1 MSNFLYLK
9 LHQNTF
15 DEVFFC
21 TKSMNKKIY
30 LSLGFFLLLMN
41 FVVAQTK
48 VSGTVYDEFKQPLP
62 YANVVFKGTTDG
74 IITNEEGKFY
84 LESKTTQN
92 TLLVSYVGMEPK
104 EIPLEKAVTYN
115 LEVQL
120 GGGKSL
126 GEVVIYT
133 GKTSKKDNPALD
145 ILRKIWERKKKN
157 GLRQFKQY
165 EYDKYEKVEFDLNTI
180 DSALMKS
187 KLFKGMEF
195 VFEQV
200 DTSDVTGKSYLPIFI
215 NEALS
220 KVYGDNTTGKIKE
233 ILSANKNSGFD
244 NNQQIIAFI
253 KDLYAEYDIYNNY
266 LKFFDKDFVSPL
278 STTGINVYN
287 YVLHDSTF
295 IDDKWCYNIVF
306 YPRRKNELTFK
317 GDFWVNDTTF
327 AIKKI
332 NLTASRSANINWVKE
347 IYIEQEFE
355 VLNDSVFLLT
365 RDHMMSD
372 FAFNKK
378 DKSRGVYGKRT
389 TLFKDHKF
397 DIKKPDGFYKQEVN
411 YFDPTVYV
419 KPDEFWEQNR
429 FENLN
434 KDEKGVYK
442 MLDTLK
448 TVKKFKRLY
457 NAVAILGSGYV
468 ELNNFDF
475 GPVFST
481 FGYNDVEGIRLRAGG
496 RTYFGQNDPWRIQGY
511 GAYGFKDNQFKYG
524 VSGKV
529 LLNKKRR
536 FIISGGNRRDIEQ
549 IGVSLTTSN
558 DLLGRSFASSSFF
571 ASGDNSKLTSVNLTN
586 FSAEVEPLKNL
597 VLQGGFSFRTLK
609 SASPAT
615 FSLDYFDEN
624 GNIKSDVKQYEFN
637 ASIDYMPGR
646 RSIGYGVERSDV
658 DTNYARLYLSFSQG
672 VQGLFGS
679 DFDYEKLQ
687 FYYRQPIL
695 VGGFGR
701 LVTTFE
707 SGKIFGAVPLGL
719 MGVVP
724 GNQSYFVIDNTY
736 NLMNYYEF
744 MADEYVSLHFE
755 HNFNGRLFA
764 RVPFLRKLNWR
775 EIIGIKGV
783 YGTISDENRAINAQ
797 SAIPYTAPDDVYWE
811 YHAGIGNIFKVLRI
825 DFAWRGS
832 YLDLPD
838 ANKFAVKA
846 SFGFYF

>member
-1 MSNFLYLK
+1 MK

-21 TKSMNKKIY
+21 NQSMNKKIY
-30 LSLGFFLLLMN
+30 LSLSFFFLFMN

-48 VSGTVYDEFKQPLP
+48 VSGIVYDEFKQPLP

-84 LESKTTQN
+84 LESKTTQS

-104 EIPLEKAVTYN
+104 EIAIEKPVTYN
-115 LEVQL
+115 IEVQL

-145 ILRKIWERKKKN
+145 ILRKIWARKKKN

-165 EYDKYEKVEFDLNTI
+165 EYNKYEKVEFDLNTI
-180 DSALMKS
+180 DSTLMKS

-233 ILSANKNSGFD
+233 ILAANKNSGFQ
-244 NNQQIIAFI
+244 NNQQIIAFV

-287 YVLHDSTF
+287 YVLHDSTY
-295 IDDKWCYNIVF
+295 IDNKWCYNIVF

-397 DIKKPDGFYKQEVN
+397 DIKKEDGFYKQEVN
-411 YFDPTVYV
+411 YFDPTVYER
-419 KPDEFWEQNR
+419 PDEFWEENR
-429 FENLN
+429 FETLN

-457 NAVAILGSGYV
+457 SLASILGSGYV
-468 ELNNFDF
+468 EMNNFDF
-475 GPVFST
+475 GPIFST

-524 VSGKV
+524 LSGKI
-529 LLNKKRR
+529 LLNKKNR

-586 FSAEVEPLKNL
+586 FSAEVEPLKNF
-597 VLQGGFSFRTLK
+597 VLQAGFSFRTLK

-624 GNIKSDVKQYEFN
+624 GNIKSDVRQYEFN
-637 ASIDYMPGR
+637 ASVDYMPGR
-646 RSIGYGVERSDV
+646 RSIGYGVERTDV

-672 VQGLFGS
+672 IQGIFGS
-679 DFDYEKLQ
+679 DFDYQKVQ
-687 FYYRQPIL
+687 FYYKQPVL

-701 LVTTFE
+701 LFTTFE
-707 SGKIFGAVPLGL
+707 AGKIFGAVPLGL

-797 SAIPYTAPDDVYWE
+797 TAIPYTAPDDVYWE

-846 SFGFYF
+846 SFGFHF

>member
-1 MSNFLYLK
+1 
-9 LHQNTF
+9 
-15 DEVFFC
+15 
-21 TKSMNKKIY
+21 MNKKIFVS
-30 LSLGFFLLLMN
+30 LSFFFLFIN
-41 FVVAQTK
+41 FLAAQTK
-48 VSGTVYDEFKQPLP
+48 VSGIVYDEFKQPLP
-62 YANVVFKGTTDG
+62 YANVVFKGTTEG

-92 TLLVSYVGMEPK
+92 AIVVSFVGMEPK
-104 EIPLEKAVTYN
+104 EIRLEKPVTYN
-115 LEVQL
+115 MEVNL
-120 GGGKSL
+120 GAGKML
-126 GEVVIYT
+126 NEVVIYT
-133 GKTSKKDNPALD
+133 GKTSKKNNPAID

-187 KLFKGMEF
+187 KLFRGMEF

-220 KVYGDNTTGKIKE
+220 QVYGDNTTGRIKE
-233 ILSANKNSGFD
+233 VAKANKNSGFS
-244 NNQQIIAFI
+244 NNQQLIAFI
-253 KDLYAEYDIYNNY
+253 KDLYADYDIYDNY

-278 STTGINVYN
+278 SRTGINVYN
-287 YVLHDSTF
+287 YVLHDSTY
-295 IDDKWCYNIVF
+295 IDNKWCYNIVF

-332 NLTASRSANINWVKE
+332 NLTASRGANINWVKE

-372 FAFNKK
+372 FAFSKK

-389 TLFKDHKF
+389 TLFKNHKF
-397 DIKKPDGFYKQEVN
+397 DIKKDDKFYKQDVN
-411 YFDPTVYV
+411 SYDPEIYA
-419 KPDEFWEQNR
+419 KSDEFWNENR
-429 FENLN
+429 FESLN

-457 NAVAILGSGYV
+457 NLVSILGSGYI
-468 ELNNFDF
+468 EMDNFDY
-475 GPVFST
+475 GPIFST
-481 FGYNDVEGIRLRAGG
+481 FGYNDVEGIRIRTGG
-496 RTYFGQNDPWRIQGY
+496 RTYFGPNDPWRIQAY
-511 GAYGFKDNQFKYG
+511 TAYGFDDNQFKYG
-524 VSGKV
+524 ISGKV
-529 LLNKKRR
+529 LLNKKNR

-558 DLLGRSFASSSFF
+558 DLLGRSFASSSLF

-586 FSAEVEPLKNL
+586 FSAEIEPLKNL
-597 VLQGGFSFRTLK
+597 VFQAGVSYRTLK
-609 SASPAT
+609 SASPNT
-615 FSLDYFDEN
+615 FSLDYYKVLPTLEN
-624 GNIKSDVKQYEFN
+624 PQGVIESEVKQYEFN

-646 RSIGYGVERSDV
+646 RPIGFGVERTNV
-658 DTNYARLYLSFSQG
+658 DSNYARLFLSFSQG
-672 VQGLFGS
+672 VKGLFGS
-679 DFDYEKLQ
+679 DFDYEKVQ
-687 FYYRQPIL
+687 FYYRQPVL

-701 LVTTFE
+701 LFTTFE
-707 SGKIFGAVPLGL
+707 AGKIFGAVPLGL

-724 GNQSYFVIDNTY
+724 GNQSFFIIDNTY

-797 SAIPYTAPDDVYWE
+797 TAIPYTAPDDLYWE
-811 YHAGIGNIFKVLRI
+811 YHAGVGNIFKVLRI

-832 YLDLPD
+832 YLNLPD